1 MLIKEE
7 MIELLAILVLL
18 SRLLSLKIG
27 NLFQLVKESFEIGRG
42 LREVLGEL
50 LLPLLLLSR
59 LLLSPPVHHLD
70 LTILRLL
77 KSHPL
82 RFLQSMTFPNEVS
95 QRPRFLL
102 LLNFSEHDSLSPR
115 LRLGGHSRYR
125 LYTK

>member
-7 MIELLAILVLL
+7 MIELVAILVLL

-27 NLFQLVKESFEIGRG
+27 NLFQLVKERFVIGRG

-59 LLLSPPVHHLD
+59 LLLSPPVHHLN
-70 LTILRLL
+70 LTFLRLL

-82 RFLQSMTFPNEVS
+82 RFLQSMTFPN
-95 QRPRFLL
+95 
-102 LLNFSEHDSLSPR
+102 
-115 LRLGGHSRYR
+115 
-125 LYTK
+125 

>member
-7 MIELLAILVLL
+7 MIELVAILVLL

-59 LLLSPPVHHLD
+59 LLFITS
-70 LTILRLL
+70 I
-77 KSHPL
+77 
-82 RFLQSMTFPNEVS
+82 
-95 QRPRFLL
+95 
-102 LLNFSEHDSLSPR
+102 
-115 LRLGGHSRYR
+115 
-125 LYTK
+125 

>member
-27 NLFQLVKESFEIGRG
+27 NLFQLVKERFEIGRG

-59 LLLSPPVHHLD
+59 LLLSPPVHHLN

-82 RFLQSMTFPNEVS
+82 RFLQRMTFPNEVS
-95 QRPRFLL
+95 QRPSFLL
-102 LLNFSEHDSLSPR
+102 LLNFSEHDNLSPR
-115 LRLGGHSRYR
+115 LRLGVHSRYR
-125 LYTK
+125 FYTK

>member
-27 NLFQLVKESFEIGRG
+27 NLFQLVKERFEIGRG

-59 LLLSPPVHHLD
+59 LLLSPPVHHLN

-82 RFLQSMTFPNEVS
+82 RFLQSMTFPNEV
-95 QRPRFLL
+95 RPSFLL

-115 LRLGGHSRYR
+115 LRFGVHSRYR